1 MKAKTIKKLGVAAVF
16 LLAIVIIPAL
26 SQASKDV
33 TFQVNLSEWYDLSIS
48 QNTITFT
55 DIAPDISSTPSTKS
69 IAANEG
75 PVSVRAFAVIVPSA
89 SLQLTVTAHSDL
101 SDGSHTIPA
110 NAISWTASGAG
121 YQNGSLANA
130 NAVTVGSWSG
140 SIFHWHEGTLNFS
153 FLRNYTSQAPGNY
166 SLTATYTLSKV

>member
-1 MKAKTIKKLGVAAVF
+1 VKMKAIRSLGVALVF
-16 LLAIVIIPAL
+16 IVVLSFSPVLA
-26 SQASKDV
+26 QATKDI
-33 TFQVNLSEWYDLSIS
+33 TFQVSLYEWYDLSIS

-55 DIAPDISSTPSTKS
+55 DTTPDITSNPATKS

-89 SLQLTVTAHSDL
+89 SLQLTVTAHNDL
-101 SDGSHTIPA
+101 SDGTHTIPA
-110 NAISWTASGAG
+110 SSISWTASGAG
-121 YQNGSLANA
+121 YQAGSLANA
-130 NAVTVGSWSG
+130 TAVTVGSWSG

-153 FLRNYTSQAPGNY
+153 FLRNYTTQAPGNY